1 MIPAELYSSDLVV
14 GGVVLV
20 HRHAPFH
27 DLWVVP
33 PVVNAVPSPAVPHV
47 VAAAP
52 AAIPGQKWACRR
64 DATPTRDVMRR
75 GNVLRVRAGADD
87 EGGRL
92 VQLEGG
98 VADIRVVVVEGVT
111 CVLEDVEVVGRGGMA
126 A

>member
-1 MIPAELYSSDLVV
+1 
-14 GGVVLV
+14 
-20 HRHAPFH
+20 
-27 DLWVVP
+27 
-33 PVVNAVPSPAVPHV
+33 
-47 VAAAP
+47 
-52 AAIPGQKWACRR
+52 
-64 DATPTRDVMRR
+64 MRR

-111 CVLEDVEVVGRGGMA
+111 GVLEDVEVVGRGGMA